1 MLVRCLYASR
11 AAKPLSAD
19 VLDPILEQSCKNNPR
34 LGITGMLCFTKDVF
48 VQVIEGGRD
57 EVCELFNAIVRDDR
71 HVDVRLLIYE
81 EISERRFGNWT
92 MGQVNI
98 ENINPALLLKYSE
111 KAELNPFNCSGQATM
126 ALLDDLVATGSII
139 SRDGN

>member
-11 AAKPLSAD
+11 AAKPLSAA
-19 VLDPILEQSCKNNPR
+19 VLDSILEQSARNNPR
-34 LGITGMLCFTKDVF
+34 LGITGMLCFTSEVF

-57 EVCELFNAIVRDDR
+57 EICEVFNAIVRDDR
-71 HVDVRLLIYE
+71 HLQVRLLDFE

-98 ENINPALLLKYSE
+98 DNISPALLLKYSE
-111 KAELNPFNCSGQATM
+111 KAELNPFNCSGRVTL
-126 ALLDDLVATGSII
+126 ALLEELMATGSILN
-139 SRDGN
+139 RGK

>member
-11 AAKPLSAD
+11 AAGPLSAD
-19 VLDPILEQSCKNNPR
+19 VLDSILEQSCRNNPT
-34 LGITGMLCFTKDVF
+34 LGITGILCFTDDVF

-57 EVCELFNAIVRDDR
+57 EICEVFNAIVRDDR
-71 HVDVRLLIYE
+71 HLQVRLLSYE

-98 ENINPALLLKYSE
+98 EKISPAMLLKYSE
-111 KAELNPFNCSGQATM
+111 KAELNPFNCSGRITL
-126 ALLDDLVATGSII
+126 ALLDDLVASGAIVG
-139 SRDGN
+139 RGK

>member
-11 AAKPLSAD
+11 AAKPLSAA
-19 VLDPILEQSCKNNPR
+19 VLDSILEQSARNNPR
-34 LGITGMLCFTKDVF
+34 LGITGMLCFTNEVF

-57 EVCELFNAIVRDDR
+57 EVCEVFNAIVRDDR
-71 HVDVRLLIYE
+71 HLQVRLLDFE

-98 ENINPALLLKYSE
+98 DNISPALLLKYSE
-111 KAELNPFNCSGQATM
+111 KAELNPFNCSGRVTL
-126 ALLDDLVATGSII
+126 ALLDELMATGSIL
-139 SRDGN
+139 SRGK